1 MVTKP
6 NTQSHLGFTLI
17 ELLVVL
23 TLLAI
28 LAAIVTPQYLDRV
41 QDAKELTLQHNLHET
56 RKVIDQFYRDK
67 QRYPKTLNE
76 LVEQRYIRAL
86 PIDPITHQNGTWT
99 IVKSDSGDGVM
110 DLRSAA
116 PGTARNGSHYATW

>member
-1 MVTKP
+1 MVTMP
-6 NTQSHLGFTLI
+6 NMQSHRGFTLI

-23 TLLAI
+23 ALLAI

-41 QDAKELTLQHNLHET
+41 QDAKELTLQ
-56 RKVIDQFYRDK
+56 QFYRDK

-86 PIDPITHQNGTWT
+86 PIDPITQQSGTWT
-99 IVKSDSGDGVM
+99 SVKSDSGDGVM

-116 PGTARNGSHYATW
+116 PGVARNGSHYATW